1 MLIKKILILF
11 VSYYLSNYLV
21 IDRIH
26 YDIEYFPIDN
36 FKQERYRC
44 IRYINNNIFANFI
57 GAASGAGAASN
68 NNKIIRYIKTY
79 PNVKC
84 IKYKKD
90 YIEYIINKNK
100 IIIYNT
106 LIHITF
112 YITLMIF

>member
-1 MLIKKILILF
+1 MSIKKLIIYI
-11 VSYYLSNYLV
+11 VSYYLSNCLV

-26 YDIEYFPIDN
+26 YDIEYFPREN
-36 FKQERYRC
+36 FKEERYRC
-44 IRYINNNIFANFI
+44 IRYINNNLFAK
-57 GAASGAGAASN
+57 SN
-68 NNKIIRYIKTY
+68 NNIIRYIKAY
-79 PNVKC
+79 PNAKC

-112 YITLMIF
+112 YITLMVC

>member
-11 VSYYLSNYLV
+11 LSYYLSNHLV

-26 YDIEYFPIDN
+26 YDIEYFPIEN

-44 IRYINNNIFANFI
+44 IRYINNNIFANFLGTI
-57 GAASGAGAASN
+57 GAAAN

-90 YIEYIINKNK
+90 YIEYIISKNK

-106 LIHITF
+106 LIHTTF
-112 YITLMIF
+112 YIILMIF

>member
-1 MLIKKILILF
+1 
-11 VSYYLSNYLV
+11 V

-26 YDIEYFPIDN
+26 YDIEYFPIEN

-44 IRYINNNIFANFI
+44 IRYINNNIFSNFL
-57 GAASGAGAASN
+57 AGAD
-68 NNKIIRYIKTY
+68 NNKIIKYIKTY
-79 PNVKC
+79 PNAKC

-106 LIHITF
+106 IIHTTF
-112 YITLMIF
+112 YIILMIF

>member
-26 YDIEYFPIDN
+26 YDIEYFPIEN
-36 FKQERYRC
+36 FTQERYRC
-44 IRYINNNIFANFI
+44 IRYINNNIFANFL
-57 GAASGAGAASN
+57 GTASGASN

>member
-1 MLIKKILILF
+1 MSIKKLIILF
-11 VSYYLSNYLV
+11 VSYYISNHLV

-26 YDIEYFPIDN
+26 YDIEYFPIEN

-44 IRYINNNIFANFI
+44 IRYINNNIFSNFVANGF
-57 GAASGAGAASN
+57 ASSPS
-68 NNKIIRYIKTY
+68 NNKIIRYINTY
-79 PNVKC
+79 PNAKC

-106 LIHITF
+106 IIHTTF
-112 YITLMIF
+112 YIILMVF

>member
-1 MLIKKILILF
+1 MSIKKLIIYI
-11 VSYYLSNYLV
+11 VSYYLSNCLV

-26 YDIEYFPIDN
+26 YDIEYFPREN
-36 FKQERYRC
+36 FKEERYRC
-44 IRYINNNIFANFI
+44 IRYINNNLFANY
-57 GAASGAGAASN
+57 GDKSN
-68 NNKIIRYIKTY
+68 NIIRYIKAY

-90 YIEYIINKNK
+90 YILYIINKNK

-112 YITLMIF
+112 YITLMVC